1 MGFSVSGTF
10 VILLM
15 GLFIA
20 LGAFYGSV
28 SNNTERITDAKLAQQ
43 EHGDQI
49 HEVAF
54 NITSVTLLSE
64 VSCGIQIQANNT
76 GQETLQLTDT
86 DLLLDNDYRQD
97 WQSDAVVA
105 SDTFG
110 DEPGTELWF
119 PGERLTIEDTSID
132 TAPRSVKLVSGPGV
146 SQTQGVSAAC

>member
-20 LGAFYGSV
+20 LSAFYGSV
-28 SNNTERITDAKLAQQ
+28 SNNTERVTEAKLAQQ
-43 EHGDQI
+43 EHSDQI
-49 HEVAF
+49 HDVAF
-54 NITSVTLLSE
+54 NITSVSLLSD
-64 VSCGIQIQANNT
+64 VTCGVQIQANNT
-76 GQETLQLTDT
+76 GGEPLQLNET

-105 SDTFG
+105 SDTYG

-119 PGERLTIEDTSID
+119 PGERLTIEDTAID

-146 SQTQGVSAAC
+146 AQTREVSAAC